1 MNAPNA
7 LKTLRT
13 YIKAADIVQVE
24 DPTLLGPLF
33 MARLYRKRIVADT
46 DGISSQVIRETVR
59 ETRLGI
65 RRLLAYSIILVCESL
80 WFRLSSTVIT
90 STQDD
95 KQSVSLLYHLDQSKI
110 GVVPNPIDV
119 GIQTPDS
126 GSRTTVRQS
135 LGLSSDTPT
144 AIFVGDLRVPHNAEA
159 VNFIARMFT
168 RSQTLRSCNVRVIIV
183 GRFDKLPEEWKSTDL
198 IFTGP
203 VQDLAAYIGAAD
215 VCIAPVF
222 SQPTGVKT
230 KVLTYLALG
239 KTTVATPAALVG
251 LDDSIRKFVIE
262 CSSDDFPSVLLDQL
276 TRIPDSTSDL
286 LVSSKVQS
294 LYGTQAVGMAYY
306 REIIKP
312 FGISPGIMQDASE
325 RSDEVP

>member
-1 MNAPNA
+1 MSKDAVVDIEGKH
-7 LKTLRT
+7 LKLSNLDKIL
-13 YIKAADIVQVE
+13 YPAAGF
-24 DPTLLGPLF
+24 TKG
-33 MARLYRKRIVADT
+33 
-46 DGISSQVIRETVR
+46 QVID
-59 ETRLGI
+59 
-65 RRLLAYSIILVCESL
+65 Y
-80 WFRLSSTVIT
+80 
-90 STQDD
+90 
-95 KQSVSLLYHLDQSKI
+95 Y
-110 GVVPNPIDV
+110 
-119 GIQTPDS
+119 
-126 GSRTTVRQS
+126 
-135 LGLSSDTPT
+135 
-144 AIFVGDLRVPHNAEA
+144 
-159 VNFIARMFT
+159 
-168 RSQTLRSCNVRVIIV
+168 
-183 GRFDKLPEEWKSTDL
+183 
-198 IFTGP
+198 
-203 VQDLAAYIGAAD
+203 

-222 SQPTGVKT
+222 SQPTGIKT

-312 FGISPGIMQDASE
+312 FGVSLGIMQDASE